1 MSDPTSPTSIC
12 DEHGPA
18 PALERQPVIVAV
30 RNVSKS
36 YRRGS
41 HVIPVLREIEFDIRE
56 GEFLALMGPSG
67 SGKSTLLNLIAG
79 IDKADSGSIVVGGV
93 DITALDE
100 TE

>member
-18 PALERQPVIVAV
+18 PALEHQPVIVAV

-41 HVIPVLREIEFDIRE
+41 HVIPVLREIEFDMR
-56 GEFLALMGPSG
+56 
-67 SGKSTLLNLIAG
+67 
-79 IDKADSGSIVVGGV
+79 
-93 DITALDE
+93 
-100 TE
+100 